1 MRETRLMP
9 PESIVVAYVWRRRW
23 EVMGSGVDKPRQAS
37 FRAAVT
43 IAEALQ
49 AAKKPKGA
57 RVERHEPFG
66 IEFSERD
73 FEEVVAASIYAHATV
88 GQQAELADAKACV
101 AHEEQAELKAVAR
114 GAQALLQD
122 AVDIGWNGSGQVER
136 ELG

>member
-1 MRETRLMP
+1 MT
-9 PESIVVAYVWRRRW
+9 
-23 EVMGSGVDKPRQAS
+23 KPRVGSNGMPTAS
-37 FRAAVT
+37 EIISEIPR
-43 IAEALQ
+43 